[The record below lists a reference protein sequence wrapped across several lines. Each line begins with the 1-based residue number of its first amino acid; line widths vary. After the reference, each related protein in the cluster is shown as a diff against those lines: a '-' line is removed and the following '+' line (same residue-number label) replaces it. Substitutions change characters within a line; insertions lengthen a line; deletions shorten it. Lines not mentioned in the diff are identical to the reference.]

1 MSKIKIKAELKQ
13 NNQTK
18 TYETN
23 GIFREDT
30 ITYYEEKT
38 LVKIEKKQKDI
49 ILIRRNDELHLKF
62 IFDKDPMLI
71 ITTKEGI
78 FNIPIEIKQK
88 KWDKSEILL
97 EYKIEENIRF
107 KLIWEEEK

>member
-1 MSKIKIKAELKQ
+1 
-13 NNQTK
+13 
-18 TYETN
+18 
-23 GIFREDT
+23 
-30 ITYYEEKT
+30 
-38 LVKIEKKQKDI
+38 
-49 ILIRRNDELHLKF
+49 
-62 IFDKDPMLI
+62 MLI

-88 KWDKSEILL
+88 KWDKSEIVL